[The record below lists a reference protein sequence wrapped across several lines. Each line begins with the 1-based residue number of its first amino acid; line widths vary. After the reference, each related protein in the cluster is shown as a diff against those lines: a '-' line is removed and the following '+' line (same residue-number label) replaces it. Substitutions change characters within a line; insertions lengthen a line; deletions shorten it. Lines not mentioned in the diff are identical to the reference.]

1 MTGINNTLSIARSAI
16 QAQQYGLNVAGH
28 NIANVNNPEYSRQ
41 TLPME
46 SRHGINYGGLI
57 FGTGV
62 TVDNIN
68 QVVNKYM
75 EARLTDNT
83 STKSSLEESQ
93 NYMNVLDSLLNENG
107 DSSISSLLS
116 GFFGSWQDLSN
127 NPGGT
132 AERTAVYESG
142 VMLSE
147 ELKNLNNGLSELQTD
162 LTREVEAGVEK
173 VNQIS
178 AEIAEINQ
186 AILSQETIGQ
196 TANDLRDKRTGLIRE
211 LGTYIDVKTF
221 EQPSGSTV
229 VTTKSGHTLV
239 YDKDTYGLNSYE
251 KKVMWQGSYG
261 NDKDITS
268 KIQSGKLGGWLEMRD
283 QTIPGL
289 QSDLESLTNEMI
301 WQVNLVHSQGAGE
314 DYFDTNLTGEYKAD
328 DSGWLSTFDFG
339 DKIDYSKDFKIWTKD
354 SSSADPVFED
364 YEIDMDISTAEIS
377 NYRGHVTGTA
387 GSAPPY
393 EYNFTVVQ
401 GGTVDDTES
410 RDDPVIR
417 WEKFSGDGIRLKSG
431 YTDVTK
437 GTVNVDSTTSPATP
451 GISFDIGSGKLV
463 SGNTFSINT
472 NELGFADPLDLEVD
486 KLSELSS
493 EKYTF
498 KVVQAGNPDNDEV
511 SGEIGVD
518 PVKIEWTNSSGGTG
532 EFTLSPKDP
541 YFVPLE
547 AEVDGMRFRF
557 NSGTVKNG
565 DMFVVNTDD
574 NGRPSLEDQG
584 NYKWTLKTFA
594 EEFNKT
600 VGGVRASVTP
610 ENQLSIEPETDGF
623 DISDLERTGEVHLPD
638 TKVEI
643 KNHSALSAADEDIIL
658 TRNAAGKWSMS
669 GLDNKDYINAS
680 IVPSPL
686 EVSQTAGVA
695 NTPDSEYSFD
705 VIQGGTIGTDNVV
718 IDWTNSQS
726 GASGTI
732 NLTPPLGSPAA
743 PGVDG
748 MDLDFASGGEL
759 FKGESFTMTADA
771 AGNASV
777 DQVPHDK
784 GFGIDLTGDKIA
796 DIDIGFNIPVQGQ
809 GSLKFDISPDN
820 GDYSYAFSDEQ
831 SENPGLVAAAGINT
845 FFKGSDIKTM
855 EINPLL
861 ADINNIAAAKV
872 SAAERDIVR
881 SDKSVNYPVT
891 VTSGTNDTISFT
903 EGNSK
908 VLEAVIKPSLNGGVY
923 KNEDEMEIL
932 AADIEK
938 ALENE
943 SYHGIDYS
951 VSFDK
956 EKKIFNIE
964 QKRADN
970 EKEVTFHWNSSS
982 AGETLGF
989 DPDND
994 VITPPVDAEEG
1005 GLSESDNSNAVDL
1018 LAVQD
1023 MQLNIPQSRYA
1034 RDGNSFSE
1042 PVKSTLEGY
1051 YRGMVG
1057 GLGVKAV
1064 SVERGLS
1071 FSETMVQRLT
1081 EDRDT
1086 VSGVSLDEEMI
1097 NLTKFQHAYTVA
1109 SKLLSVSDEMLQ
1121 TLVNMR

>member
-1 MTGINNTLSIARSAI
+1 MSGINNTLSIARSAI
-16 QAQQYGLNVAGH
+16 QSQQHGLSVTGH
-28 NIANVNNPEYSRQ
+28 NISNVNNPEYSRQ

-46 SRHGINYGGLI
+46 SSYPINYGGLI

-62 TVDNIN
+62 TVDDIN

-75 EARLTDNT
+75 ETRLTDST
-83 STKSSLEESQ
+83 SNKSSLEESQ

-116 GFFGSWQDLSN
+116 DFFGSWQDLSN
-127 NPGGT
+127 NPGGS

-142 VMLSE
+142 AMLSE
-147 ELKNLNNGLSELQTD
+147 ELKALNNGLSGLQTD
-162 LTREVEAGVEK
+162 LTKEVEAGVEK
-173 VNQIS
+173 VNEIS
-178 AEIAEINQ
+178 AEIAKVNQ
-186 AILSQETIGQ
+186 AVLSQETIGQ

-211 LGTYIDVKTF
+211 LGEYIDVKTF

-239 YDKDTYGLNSYE
+239 YDKDTYGLDSYE

-289 QSDLESLTNEMI
+289 QSDLESLTKEMI
-301 WQVNLVHSQGAGE
+301 WQVNNVHSQGAGE

-354 SSSADPVFED
+354 SSSADPVYED
-364 YEIDMDISTAEIS
+364 SEIDMDISTAEIS
-377 NYRGHVTGTA
+377 NYRGHVTGSSK
-387 GSAPPY
+387 SAPPY
-393 EYNFTVVQ
+393 EYKFSVVQ

-417 WEKFSGDGIRLKSG
+417 WEKYSGDGVRLKSG
-431 YTDVTK
+431 HTDVTE
-437 GTVNVDSTTSPATP
+437 GTVNVDSTTSPASP

-472 NELGFADPLDLEVD
+472 NELGYADPLDLEVD
-486 KLSELSS
+486 QLSELSS
-493 EKYTF
+493 EQYSF
-498 KVVQAGNPDNDEV
+498 KVVQAGNPDKDEV

-518 PVKIEWTNSSGGTG
+518 PVKIEWSNSSGDTG
-532 EFTLSPKDP
+532 DFTLSPKDP

-547 AEVDGMRFRF
+547 AEVDNMRFRF

-574 NGRPSLEDQG
+574 KGRPSLEDQG
-584 NYKWTLKTFA
+584 DYKWTLNTFA

-610 ENQLSIEPETDGF
+610 HNQLSIEPETDGF
-623 DISDLERTGEVHLPD
+623 DISDLERTGNVHLPD
-638 TKVEI
+638 TNVEI
-643 KNHSALSAADEDIIL
+643 KNHSALSAADEDVNL
-658 TRNAAGKWSMS
+658 TRDSEGRWTIS
-669 GLDNKDYINAS
+669 GLDNKDYGSAS

-686 EVSQTAGVA
+686 EVTQTGGAA
-695 NTPDSEYSFD
+695 NTTDSEYSFD
-705 VIQGGTIGTDNVV
+705 VVQGGTIGNDEV
-718 IDWTNSQS
+718 ILDWSNSES
-726 GASGTI
+726 GASGQVT
-732 NLTPPLGSPAA
+732 LPATGSLS
-743 PGVDG
+743 VSDLDG
-748 MDLDFASGGEL
+748 MDLDFESGGEL
-759 FKGESFTMTADA
+759 FKGESFTMTSDG

-809 GSLKFDISPDN
+809 GSLKFDISPDK
-820 GDYSYAFSDEQ
+820 GDYSYAFSDDK
-831 SENPGLVAAAGINT
+831 SENPGIMAAAGINT

-861 ADINNIAAAKV
+861 EDINNIAASKV
-872 SAAERDIVR
+872 SAAERDIIS
-881 SDKSVNYPVT
+881 SDKAVNYPVE

-903 EGNSK
+903 EGNSD

-938 ALENE
+938 ALERE
-943 SYHGIDYS
+943 SYHGIDYN

-956 EKKIFNIE
+956 ENKVFNIE
-964 QKRADN
+964 QKRADD
-970 EKEVTFHWNSSS
+970 EQEVTFHWNSSS

-994 VITPPVDAEEG
+994 VITPPADAEEG
-1005 GLSESDNSNAVDL
+1005 GLSESDNSNVVDL

-1023 MQLNIPQSRYA
+1023 MRLNIPQSTYA
-1034 RDGNSFSE
+1034 RDGNFSSE

-1064 SVERGLS
+1064 NVERGLS